1 MNNQVAPRPKVLLG
15 GLPLIEVEALGVNGN
30 ALKNFFE
37 LKENY
42 QKKIL
47 LQKQQKEEEKQKTGE
62 NKAAA
67 NTRKLARR

>member
-15 GLPLIEVEALGVNGN
+15 GLPLIEVEALSGNGN
-30 ALKNFFE
+30 ALKNFFK

-47 LQKQQKEEEKQKTGE
+47 VQRQLEEEKQKAG
-62 NKAAA
+62 
-67 NTRKLARR
+67 